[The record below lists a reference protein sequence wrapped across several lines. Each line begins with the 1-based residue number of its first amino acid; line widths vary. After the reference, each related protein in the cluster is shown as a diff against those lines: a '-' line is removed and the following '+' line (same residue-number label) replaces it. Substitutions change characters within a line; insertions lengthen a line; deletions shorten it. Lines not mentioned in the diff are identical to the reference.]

1 MYYKWG
7 QLMSDIKYVGHE
19 NLHPFLKAML
29 AYNDYDYSN
38 DPTNISTTS
47 LMKPTHMVALERFN
61 KDTSKEINLEGM
73 IPSVMGNAMH
83 SLLEVALEKT
93 SEEMWK
99 QFGIPKPEKLEVRQ
113 EERVIRTL
121 HGYTVTGKFDMLY
134 MYDGSEWHLAD
145 LKTMSV
151 WALMIDPIKKKEEF
165 IKQLSIYRW
174 LNHTVTIA
182 DRAEILYWYTD
193 WSKADSMRK
202 SSYPASR
209 IGHLE
214 IALWSLEDTEKY
226 ISDKLLKLIK
236 ATESLEK
243 SGVTG
248 TKCDDSE
255 LWKTENTFKYYKN
268 PKKTDRATKNFE
280 TYGEAHARYMKDKAV
295 GTIIEVSGEIK
306 RCKYCSVTAFCPD
319 YATYKALGYIKET

>member
-1 MYYKWG
+1 MSGK
-7 QLMSDIKYVGHE
+7 SDIKYVGHE

-29 AYNDYDYSN
+29 AYNDYDYSD

-83 SLLEVALEKT
+83 SLLENALDATDEAT
-93 SEEMWK
+93 WK

-113 EERVIRTL
+113 EERVIRTAK
-121 HGYTVTGKFDMLY
+121 GYTVTGKFDMLY

-174 LNHTVTIA
+174 LNHDKDIA

-193 WSKADSMRK
+193 WSKMDSIRQAGRG
-202 SSYPASR
+202 YPQSR

-214 IALWSLEDTEKY
+214 ISLWSLDVTEKY
-226 ISDKLLKLIK
+226 VHDQLTALIA
-236 ATESLEK
+236 ATKSLETK
-243 SGVTG
+243 GVTG
-248 TKCDDSE
+248 TKCSEVE

-268 PKKTDRATKNFE
+268 PKKTDRATKNFDN
-280 TYGEAHARYMKDKAV
+280 YNDAHARYMKDGSI
-295 GTIIEVSGEIK
+295 GTVIEVSGEIK

-319 YATYKALGYIKET
+319 YATYKALGYIKE